1 MGLSNSSTITKIKDI
16 QKELDKIKA
25 YIEKFVIDYNK
36 KIQKNIYAILLHDEK
51 ELSNLKRL
59 QFITKIRKNEKT

>member
-16 QKELDKIKA
+16 PKELDKIKA

-36 KIQKNIYAILLHDEK
+36 KIKKIFMQFFYMMKKNYQILSDF
-51 ELSNLKRL
+51 NL
-59 QFITKIRKNEKT
+59 

>member
-16 QKELDKIKA
+16 PKELDKIKA

-36 KIQKNIYAILLHDEK
+36 KIKKIYLCN
-51 ELSNLKRL
+51 S
-59 QFITKIRKNEKT
+59 FT